1 MRTFLSLLVISS
13 MALAGCSGWRDS
25 RANPS
30 NWFGSGEPRR
40 VVKSDGSEEVNPLI
54 PERTGIFDRTPEDEV
69 YEGTPVD
76 QVTALSIE
84 PTPGGAIVRAT
95 GLPLRQEAF
104 DVRLVD
110 VNAED
115 ADDDLTPV
123 DGVLTFRLSA
133 VQSRV
138 APQGPERTRRVHV
151 GRFVSDQTL
160 AQTRVIRV
168 VAARNERVSRR

>member
-1 MRTFLSLLVISS
+1 MV
-13 MALAGCSGWRDS
+13 A
-25 RANPS
+25 P
-30 NWFGSGEPRR
+30 
-40 VVKSDGSEEVNPLI
+40 DGTEEVNPLI
-54 PERTGIFDRTPEDEV
+54 PERSGIFDRRPKEEV

-84 PTPGGAIVRAT
+84 RTPGGAIVRAT
-95 GLPLRQEAF
+95 GVTLRQEAF
-104 DVRLVD
+104 DVRL
-110 VNAED
+110 ETEGGE
-115 ADDDLTPV
+115 DDDLMPV

-151 GRFVSDQTL
+151 ARFVSDQAL